1 MYRSNLLKSFASLG
15 AVAAL
20 SLTAAGAE
28 AKVLDTNEKHFYVTL
43 NGDGS
48 KKTIA
53 RIGSVTIFAQCEI
66 ELTVDEEGE
75 LDGGEEVEVK
85 ILAKN
90 SKGAWFRADSD
101 RQLAAG
107 QRTVLLSE
115 SEDIGEPAFEAEDND
130 EAAVITKSGLY
141 VSVDAGLG
149 LNIFGH
155 DCVAVGTVSSI
166 TGKP

>member
-1 MYRSNLLKSFASLG
+1 MYRSKLLKSFAILG

-28 AKVLDTNEKHFYVTL
+28 AKVLKSSEKRFYVTL

-53 RIGSVTIFAQCEI
+53 KIGSLTITAQCEI
-66 ELTVDEEGE
+66 DLSVDEEGE

-85 ILAKN
+85 IVAKN
-90 SKGAWFRADSD
+90 SKGAWFRSDRD

-141 VSVDAGLG
+141 VSVDAGVG
-149 LNIFGH
+149 VNIFGH
-155 DCVAVGTVSSI
+155 DCVAVGTVTSI
-166 TGKP
+166 TGNP